1 MSEDDGDVGND
12 NGDAGVATEAPPSAE
27 EIDTL
32 QHQLEYFRTMRQRAE
47 AMVQQL
53 QPTARAPPPPAAAD
67 ADAPRRGPG
76 SSDPDELREQLM
88 LLQRKKR
95 QLDALAEQM
104 AALRAAQLAGSD
116 DTESDPAKPAQ
127 NQDGQS
133 RSSAAPPAREMA
145 AAGTAKRAPAPS
157 APTTASDAEI
167 QAELSDLQQKRKAV
181 DEMRAKL
188 SALREAQASA
198 EQERKELESLQ
209 QREAEADAA
218 ESGRANG
225 EYDEYDEDEAQGS
238 DDDVGNPGSGGDDDD
253 DDDDNGDDD
262 GDDDD
267 DTVSGGNRDRDEYNE
282 DDIAAEFGGPAAA
295 ELMEKFKLLEQM
307 QGKLAR
313 LKEHQ
318 KELQAQADAAR
329 ALGDEVRGAVSVC
342 RRYVCARIMRV
353 LETVHGL
360 KTFVVVY
367 MAQKYGGP
375 IHTHTHTHTHTH

>member
-12 NGDAGVATEAPPSAE
+12 NGSAGVATEAPPSAE

-53 QPTARAPPPPAAAD
+53 QPTARAPPPAAAD
-67 ADAPRRGPG
+67 ADAPRRGP
-76 SSDPDELREQLM
+76 SATSDPDELREQLL

-116 DTESDPAKPAQ
+116 DIESDPENPVQ
-127 NQDGQS
+127 NQRGGQS
-133 RSSAAPPAREMA
+133 RTSAAPAREMTA
-145 AAGTAKRAPAPS
+145 ASTSVHAPPPS

-198 EQERKELESLQ
+198 EQERKELEALQ

-225 EYDEYDEDEAQGS
+225 EYDQHDEEEAKGGAN
-238 DDDVGNPGSGGDDDD
+238 DVGNPGSGDDGDGNGDNGDDDD
-253 DDDDNGDDD
+253 DA
-262 GDDDD
+262 
-267 DTVSGGNRDRDEYNE
+267 VSGGNRDMDEYNE
-282 DDIAAEFGGPAAA
+282 DDIAVEFGGPAAA

-307 QGKLAR
+307 QDKLAR

-329 ALGDEVRGAVSVC
+329 ALGDEVSGSVSVC
-342 RRYVCARIMRV
+342 GRCACARIMFV

-360 KTFVVVY
+360 KR
-367 MAQKYGGP
+367 
-375 IHTHTHTHTHTH
+375 